1 MKESRLSYLRLP
13 RKEFETISLL
23 LGPIPLSD
31 DFFPSFQ
38 TVVVQ
43 SLAKGSAEISAK
55 IAELRPP
62 QLRLLYKRLQE
73 ERKGRPTETQY
84 GLNRE
89 ELEAFTQACQCVASS
104 VRFLRHCRDFLVEH
118 FEETLPVLGKK
129 LARLSRR
136 QFERLYAQASGQRKR
151 NG

>member
-1 MKESRLSYLRLP
+1 
-13 RKEFETISLL
+13 LL

-38 TVVVQ
+38 VVLVR
-43 SLAKGSAEISAK
+43 SLADRSPDLSAQ

-62 QLRLLYKRLQE
+62 QLRLFYKRLQE
-73 ERKGRPTETQY
+73 ERGDRPTETRY
-84 GLNRE
+84 GLNPGE
-89 ELEAFTQACQCVASS
+89 FEAFTEACQYVMSS
-104 VRFLRHCRDFLVEH
+104 VRFLRHSRDFLVEH

>member
-38 TVVVQ
+38 VVLVQ
-43 SLAKGSAEISAK
+43 SLADTLPDLSAQL
-55 IAELRPP
+55 AELRPP

-73 ERKGRPTETQY
+73 ERGGRPTEPRY
-84 GLNRE
+84 GLNLE
-89 ELEAFTQACQCVASS
+89 EFEAFTQACQCVVSS

-118 FEETLPVLGKK
+118 FEETMPVLGKK

-151 NG
+151 NS